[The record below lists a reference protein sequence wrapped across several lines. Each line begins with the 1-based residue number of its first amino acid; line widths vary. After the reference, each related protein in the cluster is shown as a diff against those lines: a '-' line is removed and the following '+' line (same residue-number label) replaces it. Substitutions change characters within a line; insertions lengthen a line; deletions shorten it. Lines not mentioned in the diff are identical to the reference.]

1 MGRKAIDL
9 TGRKYERLVAIR
21 QVKNE
26 KDRHHAFWECQC
38 DCGNKIVVRKDSL
51 ESGHAKSCGCLL
63 KERGWQRHGYSHTN
77 IYGIL
82 QGMKDRC
89 YNKNSHAYHLY
100 GGRGIKVC
108 DEWLKSSEAFIKW
121 SYENGYVD
129 GKPRSEQSIDRIDVN
144 GDYCPENCR
153 WVDKDVQ
160 NYNKRCTRKVVING
174 QEKTLLDLHNEYGI
188 SIAVLR
194 SRYQRYIKG
203 KCTIDELIYKGKIIN
218 KPQQIVIEVNGEKHN
233 LTEWENITGISRK
246 TIANRYRNGARSYD
260 ELFKKSH

>member
-1 MGRKAIDL
+1 MGRKGIDL
-9 TGRKYERLVAIR
+9 TGKRFAMLVAIR
-21 QVKNE
+21 QVDNE
-26 KDRHHAFWECQC
+26 KDKNHSFWECQC
-38 DCGNKIVVRKDSL
+38 DCGNRIIVRKDTL
-51 ESGHAKSCGCLL
+51 VKGYPKNCGCSLVENGQQ
-63 KERGWQRHGYSHTN
+63 KHGYSYTN

-89 YNKNSHAYHLY
+89 YNKNNHAYHLY

-108 DEWLKSSEAFIKW
+108 DEWLKSTEAFIKW

-153 WVDKDVQ
+153 WVDKDIQ

-188 SIAVLR
+188 SIVVLR

-203 KCTIDELIYKGKIIN
+203 KCTIDELICKGKIIN

-246 TIANRYRNGARSYD
+246 TISNRYRNGARSYD

>member
-1 MGRKAIDL
+1 MNFYNWAI
-9 TGRKYERLVAIR
+9 A
-21 QVKNE
+21 N
-26 KDRHHAFWECQC
+26 
-38 DCGNKIVVRKDSL
+38 
-51 ESGHAKSCGCLL
+51 
-63 KERGWQRHGYSHTN
+63 GYSDD
-77 IYGIL
+77 L
-82 QGMKDRC
+82 
-89 YNKNSHAYHLY
+89 
-100 GGRGIKVC
+100 
-108 DEWLKSSEAFIKW
+108 
-121 SYENGYVD
+121 
-129 GKPRSEQSIDRIDVN
+129 SIDRIDVN

-246 TIANRYRNGARSYD
+246 TISNRYRNGARSYD

>member
-1 MGRKAIDL
+1 MARKRIDL
-9 TGRKYERLVAIR
+9 TGKRLAMLVAIR
-21 QVKNE
+21 QVDNE
-26 KDRHHAFWECQC
+26 KDKNHSFWECQC
-38 DCGNKIVVRKDSL
+38 DCGNRIIVRKDTL
-51 ESGHAKSCGCLL
+51 VKGYPKNCGCSLVENGQQ
-63 KERGWQRHGYSHTN
+63 KHGYSYTS

-89 YNKNSHAYHLY
+89 YNKNNHAYHLY

-108 DEWLKSSEAFIKW
+108 DEWLRSTEAFVKW

-129 GKPRSEQSIDRIDVN
+129 GKPKSEQSIDRIDVN

-153 WVDKDVQ
+153 WVNKDVQ

-218 KPQQIVIEVNGEKHN
+218 KPQQNN
-233 LTEWENITGISRK
+233 LFSFLNSVHSI
-246 TIANRYRNGARSYD
+246 Y
-260 ELFKKSH
+260 FHV

>member
-9 TGRKYERLVAIR
+9 TGKRFAMLVAIR
-21 QVKNE
+21 QVDNE
-26 KDRHHAFWECQC
+26 KDKNHSFWECQC
-38 DCGNKIVVRKDSL
+38 DCGNRIIVRKDTL
-51 ESGHAKSCGCLL
+51 VKGYPKNCGCSLVENGQQ
-63 KERGWQRHGYSHTN
+63 KHGYSYTS

-89 YNKNSHAYHLY
+89 YNKNNHAYHLY

-108 DEWLKSSEAFIKW
+108 DEWLRSTEAFVKW

-129 GKPRSEQSIDRIDVN
+129 GKPKSEQSIDRIDVN

-153 WVDKDVQ
+153 WVDKDIQ

-174 QEKTLLDLHNEYGI
+174 KEKTLLDLHNEYGI
-188 SIAVLR
+188 SIVVLR

-203 KCTIDELIYKGKIIN
+203 KCTIDELICKGKIIN
-218 KPQQIVIEVNGEKHN
+218 KPQQILIEVNGEKHN

>member
-1 MGRKAIDL
+1 MGRKRIDL
-9 TGRKYERLVAIR
+9 TGKRFAMLVAIR
-21 QVKNE
+21 QVDNE
-26 KDRHHAFWECQC
+26 KDKNHSFLECQC
-38 DCGNKIVVRKDSL
+38 DCGNRIIVRKDTL
-51 ESGHAKSCGCLL
+51 VKGYPKNCGCSLVENGQQ
-63 KERGWQRHGYSHTN
+63 KHGYSYTS

-89 YNKNSHAYHLY
+89 YNKNNHAYHLY

-108 DEWLKSSEAFIKW
+108 DEWLRSTEAFVKW

-129 GKPRSEQSIDRIDVN
+129 GKPKSEQSIDRIDVN

-188 SIAVLR
+188 SIAV
-194 SRYQRYIKG
+194 
-203 KCTIDELIYKGKIIN
+203 
-218 KPQQIVIEVNGEKHN
+218 
-233 LTEWENITGISRK
+233 
-246 TIANRYRNGARSYD
+246 
-260 ELFKKSH
+260 